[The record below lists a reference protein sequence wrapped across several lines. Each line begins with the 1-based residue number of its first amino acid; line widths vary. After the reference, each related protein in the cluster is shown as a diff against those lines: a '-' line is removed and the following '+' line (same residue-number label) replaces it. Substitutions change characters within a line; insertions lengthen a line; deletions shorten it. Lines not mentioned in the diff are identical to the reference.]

1 MISLM
6 VASAIGLTALQAG
19 IDIPRKNLGTCLSSA
34 LDAAMAQK
42 IAVPD
47 YGAFVLRTCTAQ
59 AESLKTGL
67 VGFDVKNGIKRTQA
81 AADAQAQ
88 IDEYFAMAAERY
100 EARAPKAKPAVAPA
114 PAPTANPTPP
124 PTPVSAP
131 KN

>member
-1 MISLM
+1 MISLI

-19 IDIPRKNLGTCLSSA
+19 IDGPRKSFGTCLSSA
-34 LDAAMAQK
+34 LDAALAQK
-42 IAVPD
+42 IAVAD
-47 YGAFVLRTCTAQ
+47 YGPFVLKTCEAQ
-59 AESLKTGL
+59 AASLKTGL

-81 AADAQAQ
+81 SADAQVQ

-100 EARAPKAKPAVAPA
+100 EGRAPKVKNAAAPA
-114 PAPTANPTPP
+114 PSPAPNPTPP

>member
-1 MISLM
+1 MISLL

-47 YGAFVLRTCTAQ
+47 YGAFVLRTCEAPAT
-59 AESLKTGL
+59 SLKTGL

-81 AADAQAQ
+81 TADAQAQ

-100 EARAPKAKPAVAPA
+100 ESRAPKAKPAIAPTPA
-114 PAPTANPTPP
+114 PNPVPALTPT
-124 PTPVSAP
+124 SAP